1 MELSPLLIYFI
12 GQLNS
17 IDKTCGLIGVFGGAA
32 LLIIN
37 VIKTIGYVN
46 VSNNDYGDCVI
57 RDYRRFRYLTNRLN
71 RVFGPIV
78 LVAFL
83 VTTFIPSRSTVAAM
97 IVLPA
102 ITNNTQVQNISQGA
116 LRWAE
121 EYIKNQLE
129 VEVKKATKVK

>member
-17 IDKTCGLIGVFGGAA
+17 IDKACGLIVFFGGVV
-32 LLIIN
+32 LLLTN
-37 VIKTIGYVN
+37 VFKTLGYIN
-46 VSNNDYGDCVI
+46 VSNNDYSDCVI
-57 RDYRRFRYLTNRLN
+57 REYRRFRYVTNRLN
-71 RVFGPIV
+71 RVLGPIV
-78 LVAFL
+78 FVAFL
-83 VTTFIPSRSTVAAM
+83 GSLFLPSRSTVAAM

-129 VEVKKATKVK
+129 VEVKKATKGK